1 METKF
6 IFESF
11 KEWYTYLWKACK
23 HFAKGIFRIVY
34 SLIMGIVSVLAW
46 VTRLIAAFC
55 RRETTASVILFSLIF
70 VLGFGWLSTYM
81 NGKVATRTALYQR
94 DSISLKL
101 DKYLQA
107 YDSSQDIIVG
117 GDTIRY
123 GE

>member
-6 IFESF
+6 IFETF
-11 KEWYTYLWKACK
+11 KDWYTYLWKACK
-23 HFAKGIFRIVY
+23 HFGKGIFRIVY
-34 SLIMGIVSVLAW
+34 SLVMGVVSILAW
-46 VTRLIAAFC
+46 VAKLVAAFC
-55 RRETTASVILFSLIF
+55 RRETTASIILFSLIF
-70 VLGFGWLSTYM
+70 ILAFGWLSTYM

-107 YDSSQDIIVG
+107 YESSEDIIVG

-123 GE
+123 GK

>member
-46 VTRLIAAFC
+46 LTRLIAAFC

-107 YDSSQDIIVG
+107 YDASAVVIVDN
-117 GDTIRY
+117 DTIRH

>member
-34 SLIMGIVSVLAW
+34 SLIMGIASILVW
-46 VTRLIAAFC
+46 VAKLIGAFC
-55 RRETTASVILFSLIF
+55 KRETTASIILFSLIF
-70 VLGFGWLSTYM
+70 ILSIGWLSTYM
-81 NGKVATRTALYQR
+81 NGKVATKTALYQR

-107 YDSSQDIIVG
+107 YESSEDIIVG

-123 GE
+123 GK

>member
-1 METKF
+1 METKIF
-6 IFESF
+6 FESF